1 MAFRDRTKKFVLVLI
16 IFATVGCIIWKYPQ
30 APKGDWSPAWLSSQ
44 MRQRQRLLRENCS
57 KKPPNPSFIEE
68 ADFTRFIVI
77 EKLKF
82 VFCFIPKVSCT
93 TWKNV
98 LYRAEND
105 GKGIDTYAHD
115 KKIFKWLKDYTPE
128 KRKEILETYYKA
140 MFVREP
146 IERLASAYK
155 DQKKQGWF
163 KQKFHP
169 GVSHDEVKRTDTSF
183 SEFMRK
189 DLLRNDKTSL
199 KTNQHWRA
207 YELIC
212 PCEVNY
218 DFIGHFENLP
228 AEAPQLLKI
237 IGVDKFVTFPD
248 YRPSK
253 SQPYILE
260 YYSQLTKD
268 ELLKVGKIFEL
279 DFKLYGY
286 DFPGPVEG
294 LLRNKTITEEAL
306 RQKY

>member
-1 MAFRDRTKKFVLVLI
+1 MWR
-16 IFATVGCIIWKYPQ
+16 
-30 APKGDWSPAWLSSQ
+30 
-44 MRQRQRLLRENCS
+44 RQRLLRDNCA

-93 TWKNV
+93 TWKKV

-105 GKGIDTYAHD
+105 GKSIETYAHD
-115 KKIFKWLKDYTPE
+115 KKIFKWLKDYPPQE
-128 KRKEILETYYKA
+128 RKEILDSYYKA

-155 DQKKQGWF
+155 SQKGQSWF
-163 KQKFHP
+163 KRRIHP
-169 GVSHDEVKRTDTSF
+169 GISNEELKFVGTTF
-183 SEFMRK
+183 PEFMRG
-189 DLLRNDKTSL
+189 DLLRHNKTSL
-199 KTNQHWRA
+199 QTNQHWRS

-228 AEAPQLLKI
+228 KEAPELLKI
-237 IGVDKFVTFPD
+237 MGVDQFVNFPA
-248 YRPSK
+248 YHPSK
-253 SQPYILE
+253 TEPYVLE

-268 ELLKVGKIFEL
+268 ELLKVGQIFEL
-279 DFKLYGY
+279 DFQLFGY
-286 DFPGPVEG
+286 NFPGRLEE
-294 LLRNKTITEEAL
+294 LIKNKTLLEEAIEKG
-306 RQKY
+306 Q